1 MADVVREHRRAESG
15 GQRDS
20 AVIAAQVGFV
30 VVGCA
35 SRAVD
40 NEPVASTKPMMR
52 VARRERRDNESTIRI
67 GFMLL
72 RRVLFNR
79 PCDRRSLISGF
90 LRLPRISSPSSIRDV
105 PAAVRLPA
113 RRPVAALQLAA
124 DRDRRLVFAAV
135 AATRRLVR
143 ANRCDGARMPVVG
156 ILSNAPSLSMVPTT
170 TPRRRLRGSF
180 LFGKNATRPGRRP

>member
-1 MADVVREHRRAESG
+1 ML
-15 GQRDS
+15 S
-20 AVIAAQVGFV
+20 ANTVAQNPAGSVIPPLSAAQVGFV

-35 SRAVD
+35 SRAAD

-113 RRPVAALQLAA
+113 RRPVPRSSLPPTVTVVSYSRQSPPLDAWY
-124 DRDRRLVFAAV
+124 
-135 AATRRLVR
+135 VR
-143 ANRCDGARMPVVG
+143 TGVTVPVYP
-156 ILSNAPSLSMVPTT
+156 LSGFVRTLLRLSMVPTT